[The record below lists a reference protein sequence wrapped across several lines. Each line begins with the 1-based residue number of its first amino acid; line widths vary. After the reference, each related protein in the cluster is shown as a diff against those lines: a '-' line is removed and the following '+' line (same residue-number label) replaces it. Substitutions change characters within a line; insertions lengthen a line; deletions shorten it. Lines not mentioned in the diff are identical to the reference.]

1 MAPWLLGGAT
11 CGSLTTKFEGVRRV
25 SQGAVIAC
33 GTVLVVGLAASV
45 VVFGEDFE
53 RLVTDV
59 EAERAHPSLAN
70 AGRAV
75 GQAARTAKDALG
87 IASGAAAVA
96 SL

>member
-1 MAPWLLGGAT
+1 MAREPARNGVGRVSRSTMILGG
-11 CGSLTTKFEGVRRV
+11 V
-25 SQGAVIAC
+25 
-33 GTVLVVGLAASV
+33 VLVVGVAASV

-70 AGRAV
+70 AGRVV

-87 IASGAAAVA
+87 IASDAAAIA
-96 SL
+96 AL